1 MIKPNNRKMSTC
13 IYMAAISINDNIMM
27 YMSSHDYFVSTQ
39 KIHPWHP
46 VECKCIAFGALFALQ
61 NSTFLIL
68 TMTLDKYIAIK
79 WPHRAA
85 TYSTPRRARIIAV
98 CVYACTL
105 IYNTP
110 HLFLSSINN
119 GQCFAY
125 SVKLLITK
133 VYSWISF
140 VFNAVI
146 PFTLLIHM
154 NYVIVKTVRSS
165 RKMFSANNTTT
176 GSGKAQETDTRS
188 KSMKNAESQLTIM
201 LLMVTTLFLILLCPT
216 YIRFIYLTLVERDTP
231 LKYANSLLFFQISF
245 KLYTTNSGV
254 NFFLYCLSG
263 QKFRNDVKEIL
274 CYCCIPLR
282 KERKEGSQSNT
293 TEMGT
298 GSSTT
303 LTFPSPN

>member
-1 MIKPNNRKMSTC
+1 
-13 IYMAAISINDNIMM
+13 
-27 YMSSHDYFVSTQ
+27 
-39 KIHPWHP
+39 
-46 VECKCIAFGALFALQ
+46 
-61 NSTFLIL
+61 
-68 TMTLDKYIAIK
+68 MTLDKYIEIK

-110 HLFLSSINN
+110 HLFLSSTNN
-119 GQCFAY
+119 GQRFAY

-140 VFNAVI
+140 VLNAVI

-154 NYVIVKTVRSS
+154 NYVIVKTVGSS
-165 RKMFSANNTTT
+165 QKMFSANNTTT

-216 YIRFIYLTLVERDTP
+216 YIGFIYLTLVERDTP

-245 KLYTTNSGV
+245 KLYTTNSRV
-254 NFFLYCLSG
+254 NFFLYCISG
-263 QKFRNDVKEIL
+263 QKFRNNVKEIL

-282 KERKEGSQSNT
+282 KERKEGPQSNT

>member
-1 MIKPNNRKMSTC
+1 
-13 IYMAAISINDNIMM
+13 
-27 YMSSHDYFVSTQ
+27 
-39 KIHPWHP
+39 
-46 VECKCIAFGALFALQ
+46 
-61 NSTFLIL
+61 
-68 TMTLDKYIAIK
+68 MTLDKYIAIK

-140 VFNAVI
+140 VLNAVI
-146 PFTLLIHM
+146 PFTLLIYM

-165 RKMFSANNTTT
+165 RKMFSAKNTTT
-176 GSGKAQETDTRS
+176 GSGKAQEIDTRS
-188 KSMKNAESQLTIM
+188 KSTKNAESQLTIM

-216 YIRFIYLTLVERDTP
+216 YIRFIYLTLVEGDTP
-231 LKYANSLLFFQISF
+231 LKYANSSLFFQISF

-254 NFFLYCLSG
+254 NFFLYCISG
-263 QKFRNDVKEIL
+263 QEI
-274 CYCCIPLR
+274 P
-282 KERKEGSQSNT
+282 Q
-293 TEMGT
+293 
-298 GSSTT
+298 
-303 LTFPSPN
+303 